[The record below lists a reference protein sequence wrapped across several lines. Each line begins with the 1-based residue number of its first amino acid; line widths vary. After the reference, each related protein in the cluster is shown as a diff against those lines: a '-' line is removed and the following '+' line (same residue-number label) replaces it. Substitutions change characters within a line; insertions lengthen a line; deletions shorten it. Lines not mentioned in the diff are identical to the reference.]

1 LDPLSQV
8 PDVGSVAAEL
18 FSLILFPHHQMFPAM
33 KTPAWAELDGL
44 EAQRLESDLQFRRC
58 NKKTA
63 NEGSIWSRFASK

>member
-1 LDPLSQV
+1 
-8 PDVGSVAAEL
+8 
-18 FSLILFPHHQMFPAM
+18 MFPAM
-33 KTPAWAELDGL
+33 KTPAWAEFDGL